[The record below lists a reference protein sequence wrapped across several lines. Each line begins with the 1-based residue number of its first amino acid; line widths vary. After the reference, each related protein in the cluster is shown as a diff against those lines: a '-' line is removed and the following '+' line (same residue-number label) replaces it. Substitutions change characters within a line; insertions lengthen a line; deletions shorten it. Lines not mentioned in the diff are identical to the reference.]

1 MPGSLVSPR
10 LLPDF
15 SSFVAIAIF
24 VGIAFAVVALLTTAS
39 GKQRLASMEA
49 QYLQLCEEHG
59 FEPTDQPLGL
69 TDRSLAS
76 LGLLPEGDREFSSVW
91 GVQTPSVVEL
101 DGKPVSAE
109 TAAFE
114 WWWEERQTRRDANG
128 NTTTTWLR
136 HSAMVALVQLPGWN
150 MTRISCEP
158 SGWFARMGIAGRRDF
173 RTESAEFN
181 RRYQVKVSDP
191 QLAIR
196 LFEPDMQ
203 VALLERFA
211 GSSFELDGELAA
223 FRFPTPGSKWGGSAE
238 ATTRGSEAI
247 FGIFK
252 VGGDRV
258 RTDPAIVAALPWVR
272 RQGLDILS
280 AMPASW
286 WRAIRGGSW

>member
-1 MPGSLVSPR
+1 MFP
-10 LLPDF
+10 PDF

-24 VGIAFAVVALLTTAS
+24 VGIVFFVAAVVINAS
-39 GKQRLASMEA
+39 GKQRLASMEE
-49 QYLQLCEEHG
+49 QYLRLCEEHG

-91 GVQTPSVVEL
+91 GVQTPSTIEL
-101 DGKPVSAE
+101 DGKPVSVE
-109 TAAFE
+109 SAAFE
-114 WWWEERQTRRDANG
+114 WWWEERQTHRDPNG

-136 HSAMVALVQLPGWN
+136 QSAMVALVRLPGWN
-150 MTRISCEP
+150 MTRISCQP
-158 SGWFARMGIAGRRDF
+158 SGWFARMRISGRRDF

-181 RRYQVKVSDP
+181 RRYQVQVSDP

-223 FRFPTPGSKWGGSAE
+223 IRFATPGSKWRGSNE
-238 ATTRGSEAI
+238 ATRGSETV
-247 FGIFK
+247 FGIFR

-258 RTDPAIVAALPWVR
+258 RTDPAIVAALPSVR
-272 RQGLDILS
+272 RQGLDILA